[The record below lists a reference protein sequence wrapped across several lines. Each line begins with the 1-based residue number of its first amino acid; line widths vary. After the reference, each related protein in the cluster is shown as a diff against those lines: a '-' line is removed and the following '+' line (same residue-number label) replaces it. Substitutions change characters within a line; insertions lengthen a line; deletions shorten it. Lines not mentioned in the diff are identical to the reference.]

1 MRQTLVVCL
10 WPKIIDCGS
19 VVVMTGGKL
28 QQTVGLQPKGAELA
42 QNRGQTC
49 LGLKMSKHLKISWI

>member
-1 MRQTLVVCL
+1 MRQTLVVGL
-10 WPKIIDCGS
+10 WSKIIDCGS

-49 LGLKMSKHLKISWI
+49 LGLKTSKHLKISWI